1 MDWTL
6 SGEAKRYIE
15 NSLDPSTPACAAKEN
30 LAAID
35 AIVATLA
42 R

>member
-15 NSLDPSTPACAAKEN
+15 NSVIATTPACNAKANAET
-30 LAAID
+30 ID
-35 AIVATLA
+35 AIVGKLGQ
-42 R
+42 